1 MDKYN
6 VPQDSRPKRGL
17 EDEGN
22 DELDWVHKKI
32 KVAVQEE
39 KQREELAKYRAAN
52 KIGKE
57 VKDNLDCIKR
67 LSDMIKTGEEYIKAE
82 NYLISQFNEEAKMK
96 EKTINE
102 IGSQMK
108 KLEKVQQET
117 SRMLDIV
124 HASAKTSK
132 ESIVQRSKE
141 VAEQKQQ
148 KEELKLRVVELEEE
162 LVVLPRATG
171 YSQEMVD
178 DMESQ
183 IEGLA
188 EHMQCPVCM
197 EEFVLEVFTCP
208 AQHPVCSICRP
219 KMDSCG
225 ECREKYSMGMVRHR

>member
-1 MDKYN
+1 MDKNN
-6 VPQDSRPKRGL
+6 VSQDSRSKRGL

-132 ESIVQRSKE
+132 ESIVQRRWLNRSSK
-141 VAEQKQQ
+141 
-148 KEELKLRVVELEEE
+148 R
-162 LVVLPRATG
+162 RN
-171 YSQEMVD
+171 
-178 DMESQ
+178 
-183 IEGLA
+183 
-188 EHMQCPVCM
+188 
-197 EEFVLEVFTCP
+197 
-208 AQHPVCSICRP
+208 
-219 KMDSCG
+219 
-225 ECREKYSMGMVRHR
+225 